1 MSEHLLPTSEKVLA
15 ALSHVEDPDLKR
27 DLVSLGM
34 IKDLVI
40 TPGVVA
46 FTVEL
51 TTPACPM
58 KDAIHN
64 ACVNAVKIMV
74 DQSLD
79 VQVKMTARTTINTS
93 GQGLA
98 LPGVKNIIGVA
109 SGKGGV
115 GKSTIA
121 ANLAVGLA
129 ESGAKVGLLD
139 ADIYGPSVPM
149 MFGATRAN
157 APEIFERDGKNIIRP
172 LMLHGVLVMSIGLLM
187 DENQA
192 VAWRGPMATSALKQ
206 FINDVEWG
214 ELDYL
219 IVDLPPGTGDVHITL
234 LTSLPVR
241 GVVLVTTPQPVALA
255 DAKKA
260 ASMLRIP
267 QLDTPILGVVE
278 NMAWFTPA
286 ELPEHRYFLF
296 GEGGGAELA
305 KALEVPLLAQV
316 PLVQSVRES
325 GDKGK
330 PALLQSEVNPATVAL
345 RKMAG
350 EVARKVSILNAMPT
364 SASQTELKNPQAV

>member
-1 MSEHLLPTSEKVLA
+1 MSELHLPTAEKVLA

-27 DLVSLGM
+27 DLVTLGM

-58 KDAIHN
+58 KDAIHQ
-64 ACVNAVKIMV
+64 ACVNAVKHLV
-74 DQSLD
+74 DQSLE
-79 VQVKMTARTTINTS
+79 VQVKMTARTTTNTA
-93 GQGLA
+93 GQGLT

-129 ESGAKVGLLD
+129 ESGARVGLLD

-149 MFGATRAN
+149 MFGAKRAN

-267 QLDTPILGVVE
+267 QLNTPILGVVE

-330 PALLQSEVNPATVAL
+330 PALLTAEVNPATVAL

-350 EVARKVSILNAMPT
+350 EVARQVSILNAMPSSPAT
-364 SASQTELKNPQAV
+364 TELNSPQVV

>member
-1 MSEHLLPTSEKVLA
+1 MSEIQPPTAEKILA

-27 DLVSLGM
+27 DLVTLGM

-58 KDAIHN
+58 KDAIHQ
-64 ACVNAVKIMV
+64 ACVNAVKHLV
-74 DQSLD
+74 DQSLE
-79 VQVKMTARTTINTS
+79 VQVKMTARTTTNTA

-129 ESGAKVGLLD
+129 ESGARVGLLD

-267 QLDTPILGVVE
+267 QLNTPILGVVE

-330 PALLQSEVNPATVAL
+330 PALLTAEVNPATVAL

-350 EVARKVSILNAMPT
+350 EVARQVSILNAMPSSPAT
-364 SASQTELKNPQAV
+364 TELNSPQVV